1 MIMRS
6 LNYAGALIVGLLLCG
21 CNTENSALPAKPTT
35 GEDVRRDVGK
45 AAETTGTYLSEKQ
58 AEYTAE
64 LKQRLGGLDVKIA
77 ELKQRGKE
85 LGKDAHERWKPQ
97 LDRLEE
103 LRQET
108 ETKLESVQKASGPAW
123 EDLKQGAESAW
134 KKLHEAYE
142 HASTS
147 LEPK

>member
-1 MIMRS
+1 MRMTS
-6 LNYAGALIVGLLLCG
+6 ACLLIGCVALCG
-21 CNTENSALPAKPTT
+21 CNAENSAPPARPTT

-45 AAETTGTYLSEKQ
+45 AADTTGAYLSEKRD
-58 AEYTAE
+58 EYAAE

-77 ELKQRGKE
+77 ELKQRANE

-108 ETKLESVQKASGPAW
+108 ESKLESVQKASGPAW
-123 EDLKQGAESAW
+123 EDIKQGAESAW
-134 KKLHEAYE
+134 KKLHESYE
-142 HASTS
+142 HASSS

>member
-1 MIMRS
+1 MRILTS
-6 LNYAGALIVGLLLCG
+6 AGVLMGCVILCG
-21 CNTENSALPAKPTT
+21 CDAQNPAPPARPTT
-35 GEDVRRDVGK
+35 DADVRRDVGK
-45 AAETTGTYLSEKQ
+45 AADTTGTYLSEKQ

-64 LKQRLGGLDVKIA
+64 LRQRLGGLDGKIA
-77 ELKQRGKE
+77 ELKQRSE
-85 LGKDAHERWKPQ
+85 QLGQDARERWKPQ

-108 ETKLESVQKASGPAW
+108 ESKLEALQKASGPAW
-123 EDLKQGAESAW
+123 EDFKQGAESAW
-134 KKLHEAYE
+134 KKLHDAYE